1 MGKVNTK
8 YVGLV
13 ACIVAI
19 IFSIAL
25 TIGIFVK
32 ADEPGDGVKKI
43 NYEDDYYNAK
53 VLDVD
58 NKVVEDIYKTYE
70 SGNLE
75 LTATNNEISYTV
87 DTENSN
93 SIKAVS
99 SALCMSADKNL
110 ELDEEVLLY
119 LGEKQDCNYNETTG
133 SAKSEFD
140 NKWILVNGKVPIG
153 MYNEKIVSASPQAV
167 DKPPS
172 AFVTA
177 LSASRKTL
185 HGRQPQRLAA
195 VRVTGI

>member
-1 MGKVNTK
+1 MLIWRVIMGKVNTK

-32 ADEPGDGVKKI
+32 ADEPGDSVKKI

-75 LTATNNEISYTV
+75 LTATNNEISYNTNLLTSFSTAFTTV
-87 DTENSN
+87 
-93 SIKAVS
+93 
-99 SALCMSADKNL
+99 L
-110 ELDEEVLLY
+110 
-119 LGEKQDCNYNETTG
+119 
-133 SAKSEFD
+133 
-140 NKWILVNGKVPIG
+140 
-153 MYNEKIVSASPQAV
+153 
-167 DKPPS
+167 
-172 AFVTA
+172 
-177 LSASRKTL
+177 
-185 HGRQPQRLAA
+185 
-195 VRVTGI
+195 